1 MYPSKHERMLNI
13 KTFEVNMLPV
23 NTYVVWDETKEAVV
37 IDCGCYYDTEKEEFK
52 RFIQDNDLR
61 IVRLLDTH
69 LHFDHIFGNPF
80 MWKEFGIKAEA
91 HQADQPWLDHVTE
104 RIRSFGIRECDTPVP
119 LKGYLDEGD
128 EVHFGNHTFTLFHI
142 PGHSLGSLCFYCR
155 EENVLFTGDV
165 LFRFSI
171 GRTDLGGGGEEM
183 LIRGIREKLLPLPD
197 NTRIYSGHGPVS
209 TIGDEKK
216 YNVYLR

>member
-1 MYPSKHERMLNI
+1 MLNI
-13 KTFEVNMLPV
+13 KVFEFNMLPV

-37 IDCGCYYDTEKEEFK
+37 IDCGCYYENEKEEFK
-52 RFIQDNDLR
+52 HFIVENQLN
-61 IVRLLDTH
+61 VVHLLDTH

-91 HQADQPWLDHVTE
+91 HKDDLPWLDHVTE
-104 RIRSFGIRECDTPVP
+104 RVRSFGINECEAPVP
-119 LKGYLDEGD
+119 LKNFLDEGD
-128 EVHFGNHTFTLFHI
+128 IVKFGNHSFTIFHI
-142 PGHSLGSLCFYCR
+142 PGHSLGSICFYCK

-171 GRTDLGGGGEEM
+171 GRTDLGGGGEDL
-183 LIRGIREKLLPLPD
+183 LIKGIQEKLLKLPD
-197 NTRIYSGHGPVS
+197 ETRIFSGHGPSS

-216 YNVYLR
+216 YNIYIR